1 MKKRLIL
8 LFFFLTACTPTPAPV
23 DVDATPQLIAI
34 YIAPSTETWI
44 PLIYTCANHAQIEL
58 VSRTPDIASA
68 DISLQIGETD
78 KLAYQ
83 IGEVTL
89 VVAGNTAN
97 PVEKLSQIE
106 TAEIYTGRIRNW
118 AALGGEDA
126 EINLWVYGQDDDLQ
140 HAFNE
145 IILES
150 NILSSTARQAQIQA
164 VMREEIAKDTY
175 ALGIITQ
182 AQADENLRVL
192 YSLGSFPVLAIP
204 REEPQGK
211 IFSLLS
217 CLQGKQEIAILGEY

>member
-1 MKKRLIL
+1 
-8 LFFFLTACTPTPAPV
+8 V
-23 DVDATPQLIAI
+23 GNIAN
-34 YIAPSTETWI
+34 S
-44 PLIYTCANHAQIEL
+44 IE
-58 VSRTPDIASA
+58 
-68 DISLQIGETD
+68 E
-78 KLAYQ
+78 
-83 IGEVTL
+83 
-89 VVAGNTAN
+89 
-97 PVEKLSQIE
+97 LSQEQIS
-106 TAEIYTGRIRNW
+106 AVYAGRIRNW
-118 AALGGEDA
+118 AELGGEDA

>member
-23 DVDATPQLIAI
+23 DVEATPQLISV
-34 YIAPSTETWI
+34 YISPSAETWI
-44 PLIYTCANHAQIEL
+44 PLIYTCADRTQIEL

-83 IGEVTL
+83 IGKVEL
-89 VVAGNTAN
+89 VVAGNTTN

-106 TAEIYTGRIRNW
+106 ITKIYTGRIRNW

-126 EINLWVYGQDDDLQ
+126 EINLWVYGQDDDIQ
-140 HAFNE
+140 GAFNE
-145 IILES
+145 KMLETV
-150 NILSSTARQAQIQA
+150 ILSSMAQQAQNPE
-164 VMREEIAKDTY
+164 VMRREIAQD
-175 ALGIITQ
+175 ADAIGIITQ
-182 AQADENLRVL
+182 SQADAHLRIL
-192 YSLGSFPVLAIP
+192 YSLGKFPVLAIP
-204 REEPQGK
+204 REEPQGN

-217 CLQGKQEIAILGEY
+217 CLQRE